1 MFKISTFVANLIYV
15 QARHSTGQCDN
26 VEYVADFKPEKF
38 AGHWYEIVRDT

>member
-1 MFKISTFVANLIYV
+1 MFKITPLVANLMLV
-15 QARHSTGQCDN
+15 QARLSSGQCDN